1 MDPDTPPEFGEAPHI
16 RSPERE
22 PENGPSL
29 APISGL
35 AVVMILC
42 CAAGPLLLSAGGL
55 AAIGTALRNPYLI
68 GIAALTAVV
77 GIAITAYR
85 HRARTGCRPPRSDTA
100 AGHDPSPP
108 QREEVGRR

>member
-1 MDPDTPPEFGEAPHI
+1 MDPDTPPEFGKPPHT
-16 RSPERE
+16 RSPQRQ
-22 PENGPSL
+22 PDNGPGL
-29 APISGL
+29 GPIGGL

-55 AAIGTALRNPYLI
+55 AAVGTALRNPYLI

-85 HRARTGCRPPRSDTA
+85 HRARPGCCPPRSDTA
-100 AGHDPSPP
+100 AGHDPRSSR
-108 QREEVGRR
+108 REEVDRQ